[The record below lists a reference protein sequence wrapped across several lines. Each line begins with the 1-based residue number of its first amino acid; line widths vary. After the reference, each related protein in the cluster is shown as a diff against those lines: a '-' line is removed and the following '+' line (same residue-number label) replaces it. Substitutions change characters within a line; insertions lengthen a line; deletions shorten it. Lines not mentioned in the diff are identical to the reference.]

1 MSSFNST
8 KDSSPH
14 NKNLQVEIFN
24 NISNNMVTESVNTEE
39 KWREFNKDEYEAG
52 KIANSICL
60 NLLRGDVNYSLTLEK
75 ILNKIIELLN
85 SDIGVI
91 NAISDSS
98 LLKEKSNIKSL
109 TCIALGEKTIGMLSS
124 FSQIHQCK
132 GVSGVFGYSIIN
144 EIGIIS
150 NDVENDSRFK
160 KNILPEGHPQIHK
173 IITIPLC
180 YQNTVIGIISIA
192 NSKEDYNLE
201 SIKTILPFIDIC
213 SSLLVKSLDSKETLV
228 SRIQKLDQVGEAKD
242 KFLATMSHEL
252 RTPLNGIMGM
262 VTLFPKA
269 GPLNPKQRLYVKNLT
284 ECTIK
289 LTALLNNLLDFS
301 KMSSDRLSLKKNPFS
316 IKDAVDDSMK
326 MIEGNSISKEIDL
339 NLNFPNYKQLPMM
352 IGDRQRLVQ
361 ILSNLLAN
369 AVKFTEIKGNVTLT
383 VNTKLINKGGSGMSA
398 KWEVFFLIKDTGL
411 GIPKEDQEKIFDVF
425 YQSTNLSPF
434 LSNSGTGLGLPISQE
449 LVRLMDGKIS
459 VKSDGIKGNGS
470 EFAFYIILDEEIN
483 ISVIQKDHMKL
494 FTGARILIVD
504 DRPEIRLQLTDM
516 MFNWK
521 CIPQAVSSAEEALQ
535 YLQYGLK
542 FNAALIDINMPE
554 MSGIELAQE
563 IREKYPDLPLIGI
576 SSVDLKGGD
585 TYFDFY
591 MYKPIDQNTLF
602 PALLEC
608 ITKPM
613 NKINKSSTS
622 SNVPKKKSKKNL
634 KILIAED
641 DHYNRFT
648 IKEMLT
654 SLGYSEKNIT
664 IVENGL
670 DCLKEVE
677 KKSYD
682 VILMDIVMPVMDG
695 LESSKRIKRLKN
707 PPIIIAVSAAVQPS
721 DKSKCQGVGIDGYL
735 SKPIIIDK
743 LETSLKPLIKKSK
756 KRTNELVVT

>member
-1 MSSFNST
+1 MSC
-8 KDSSPH
+8 
-14 NKNLQVEIFN
+14 NKTLQVEIFN
-24 NISNNMVTESVNTEE
+24 NISEGVIKDSINLNE
-39 KWREFNKDEYEAG
+39 KWRDFNKDEYEVG
-52 KIANSICL
+52 KITNSICL

-98 LLKEKSNIKSL
+98 LKSASTTSL

-124 FSQIHQCK
+124 FSQSHLQYSSK
-132 GVSGVFGYSIIN
+132 GINGVFGHSIIN

-150 NDVENDSRFK
+150 NDVKKDDRFE
-160 KNILPEGHPQIHK
+160 KNALPEGHPQIYK
-173 IITIPLC
+173 IITIPLH
-180 YQNTVIGIISIA
+180 YQNVVIGVISIA
-192 NSKEDYNLE
+192 NSKEDYNLD

-262 VTLFPKA
+262 VTLFPQA

-316 IKDAVDDSMK
+316 IKDAVDDSIK

-361 ILSNLLAN
+361 IISNLLAN
-369 AVKFTEIKGNVTLT
+369 AVKFTEVKGNVTLT
-383 VNTKLINKGGSGMSA
+383 VNTKLINRGGSGMSA
-398 KWEVFFLIKDTGL
+398 KWEVFFSIKDTGL

-483 ISVIQKDHMKL
+483 ISLIQKDHMKL

-542 FNAALIDINMPE
+542 FTAALIDINMPE

-563 IREKYPDLPLIGI
+563 IRGKYPDLPLIGI

-613 NKINKSSTS
+613 NKMNKSSTT
-622 SNVPKKKSKKNL
+622 SNTPKKKSKKNL

-664 IVENGL
+664 IVENGME
-670 DCLKEVE
+670 CLQEVE

-695 LESSKRIKRLKN
+695 LEASKRIKRLKN

-721 DKSKCQGVGIDGYL
+721 DKTKCQGVGIDGYL

-743 LETSLKPLIKKSK
+743 LETSLRPLIKKKSK
-756 KRTNELVVT
+756 TSTSNLIVAT